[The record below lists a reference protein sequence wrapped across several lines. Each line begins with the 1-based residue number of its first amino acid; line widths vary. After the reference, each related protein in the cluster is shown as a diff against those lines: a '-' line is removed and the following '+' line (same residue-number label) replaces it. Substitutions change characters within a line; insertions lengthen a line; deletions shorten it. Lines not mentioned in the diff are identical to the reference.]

1 MEGNPRDYMPAAG
14 RDWLLPFYDPVDR
27 LLRGGRDKTRLVR
40 QAGIRPGERVL
51 DVGCGTGALVLL
63 VAREEPGAELTG
75 IDPDPRALDLARRKA
90 ARAGIRA
97 RFDRGY
103 CQELPYEAESF
114 DVVLSS
120 MMIHHLPTEA
130 KRGLFREVA
139 RVLAPGGRF
148 HALDFGPPRGLWSRL
163 AARALR
169 GHGSIAENLEGRLPA
184 LMEEAGLEEVRETG
198 FAVRPI
204 GALVYY
210 AARAPGRTARAAT
223 AG

>member
-1 MEGNPRDYMPAAG
+1 MEGESRDFMPAAG
-14 RDWLLPFYDPVDR
+14 RDWLLPLYDPVDR
-27 LLRGGRDKTRLVR
+27 LLRGGRDKARLVR
-40 QAGIRPGERVL
+40 QAGIRAGERVL

-90 ARAGIRA
+90 ARARVKA

-103 CQELPYEAESF
+103 CQELPYEAGSF

-120 MMIHHLPTEA
+120 MMIHHLPTEV

-148 HALDFGPPRGLWSRL
+148 HALDFGPPRGPWSRL
-163 AARALR
+163 TARLLR
-169 GHGSIAENLEGRLPA
+169 GHGSIAENLDGGLPA
-184 LMEEAGLEEVRETG
+184 LMAEAGLEDVRETG
-198 FAVRPI
+198 FALRPI
-204 GALVYY
+204 GALAYY
-210 AARAPGRTARAAT
+210 AARVPDPAA
-223 AG
+223 AGSAG